1 MFRQQTLL
9 ISNLLIL
16 ADGAVFILG
25 GYLAW
30 YIYWQMTWQ
39 TFELPSLMFL
49 LMVLILILLNAFVLG
64 FMNLYDEKILPRT
77 WEMLL
82 KLPLAVI
89 IEFAL
94 FIAILT
100 TSGIYQMPL
109 EFLGVYMLVALAGM
123 LIVRGL
129 AKTWLVAMWRNP
141 LHMKQILLVGSE
153 KRISV
158 VYEALKSEHSWGH
171 KVIGW
176 LAFGP
181 HSGKL
186 DLPLLG
192 EFDALDGIL
201 QNEALDD
208 VIIALPT
215 DAAVPL
221 HPKVELCRQL
231 GISIHIVPGMFDPT
245 EQIRGLTVQHIK
257 SVPTLTVY
265 GSHINPSGLF
275 YKRILDILGGLVGF
289 LIFMLLYPVIA
300 IAIKIDSPGPVLFK
314 QTRVGLNNRHFKLY
328 KFRSMQS
335 DAEAKKKDLADF
347 NEMQGQMFKM
357 HNDPR
362 ITRVGKFLRKT
373 SLDEFPQFINVLMG
387 DMSLV
392 GTRPPTPDE
401 VECYAPWQ
409 RRRVSMKPG
418 VTGLWQISGR
428 NEVNDFQDVVKYDL
442 DYIDGWHFSRDI
454 YILFK
459 TVWVVLAGKGAS

>member
-9 ISNLLIL
+9 LSNLLIL

-25 GYLAW
+25 GYLSW
-30 YIYWQMTWQ
+30 YIYWQLTWQ
-39 TFELPSLMFL
+39 TFEMQSLMFL

-64 FMNLYDEKILPRT
+64 FMNMYDEKVLPKT
-77 WEMLL
+77 WEMFF
-82 KLPLAVI
+82 KLALAVL
-89 IEFAL
+89 IEYGL

-100 TSGIYQMPL
+100 TSRIYEVPLDFLALYMGIVFVGL
-109 EFLGVYMLVALAGM
+109 FTT
-123 LIVRGL
+123 RGL
-129 AKTWLVAMWRNP
+129 AKAWLGARGRNP
-141 LHMKQILLVGSE
+141 LHMTRILLVGSE
-153 KRISV
+153 KRLAV
-158 VYEALKSEHSWGH
+158 VCDALDHEHSWGH

-176 LAFGP
+176 LSFGP
-181 HSGKL
+181 VTGKL
-186 DLPLLG
+186 DLPHLG
-192 EFDALDGIL
+192 TFDDLDNIL
-201 QNEALDD
+201 TCEALDD

-221 HPKVELCRQL
+221 HTKVELCRQL
-231 GISIHIVPGMFDPT
+231 GISIHIVPSMFDPS

-265 GSHINPSGLF
+265 GSRISPSGLF
-275 YKRILDILGGLVGF
+275 YKRLLDILGGSIGLLTFFLV
-289 LIFMLLYPVIA
+289 YPFVA
-300 IAIKIDSPGPVLFK
+300 IAIKLDSPGPVLFS

-328 KFRSMQS
+328 KFRSMQA
-335 DAEAKKKDLADF
+335 DAEAKKKDLAEF

-357 HNDPR
+357 QNDPR
-362 ITRVGKFLRKT
+362 ITRVGRFLRKT
-373 SLDEFPQFINVLMG
+373 SLDEFPQFINVLKG

-392 GTRPPTPDE
+392 GTRPPTPEE
-401 VECYAPWQ
+401 VGCYAPWQ

-418 VTGLWQISGR
+418 ITGLWQISGR
-428 NEVNDFQDVVKYDL
+428 NRVNDFQDVVKYDL

>member
-1 MFRQQTLL
+1 MFRQQALL

-25 GYLAW
+25 GYLSW
-30 YIYWQMTWQ
+30 YAYWQITWQ

-64 FMNLYDEKILPRT
+64 FMNMYDEKILPRLL
-77 WEMLL
+77 EMLF
-82 KLPLAVI
+82 KLAVAVV
-89 IEFAL
+89 IEFGL

-109 EFLGVYMLVALAGM
+109 EFLAVYMSIVFAG
-123 LIVRGL
+123 LFIIRIF
-129 AKTWLVAMWRNP
+129 AKAWLVARGRNP
-141 LHMKQILLVGSE
+141 LHMTRMLLVGSE
-153 KRISV
+153 RRVAV
-158 VYEALKSEHSWGH
+158 VYEALQNEHSWGH
-171 KVIGW
+171 KVLGW
-176 LAFGP
+176 LSFGP
-181 HSGKL
+181 TTGKI

-192 EFDALDGIL
+192 TYDDLDNIMKT
-201 QNEALDD
+201 EALDD

-215 DAAVPL
+215 EAAVPL
-221 HPKVELCRQL
+221 HPKIELCRQL
-231 GISIHIVPGMFDPT
+231 GVSIHIVPSMFDPA

-257 SVPTLTVY
+257 NVPTLTVY
-265 GSHINPSGLF
+265 GSRISPGGLF
-275 YKRILDILGGLVGF
+275 YKRIFDLVGGLAGF
-289 LIFMLLYPVIA
+289 AVFALVYPFIA
-300 IAIKIDSPGPVLFK
+300 IAIKLDSPGPVLFT

-328 KFRSMQS
+328 KFRSMQI
-335 DAEAKKKDLADF
+335 DAEEKKGDLAEF

-357 HNDPR
+357 QNDPR
-362 ITRVGKFLRKT
+362 VTKVGRFLRKT

-428 NEVNDFQDVVKYDL
+428 NQVNDFHDVVKYDL
-442 DYIDGWHFSRDI
+442 EYIDGWHFSRDI

>member
-25 GYLAW
+25 GYLSW
-30 YIYWQMTWQ
+30 YIYWQITWQ
-39 TFELPSLMFL
+39 TFEMPSLIFL

-64 FMNLYDEKILPRT
+64 FMNMYDEKILPRSVD
-77 WEMLL
+77 MLL
-82 KLPLAVI
+82 KLVIAVL
-89 IEFAL
+89 IEFGL
-94 FIAILT
+94 FIAIFT
-100 TSGIYQMPL
+100 TAGIYEMSL
-109 EFLGVYMLVALAGM
+109 EFLGIYMAIVFSGLLITRGVAKAW
-123 LIVRGL
+123 LIARG
-129 AKTWLVAMWRNP
+129 KNP
-141 LHMKQILLVGSE
+141 LHMTRMLLVGSE
-153 KRISV
+153 RRVGV
-158 VYEALKSEHSWGH
+158 VYDALNNEHSWGH

-181 HSGKL
+181 TTDKI

-192 EFDALDGIL
+192 TFDDLDHIL
-201 QNEALDD
+201 STEALDD
-208 VIIALPT
+208 VVIALPT
-215 DAAVPL
+215 EAAVPL

-231 GISIHIVPGMFDPT
+231 GVSIHIVPSMFDPA
-245 EQIRGLTVQHIK
+245 ELIRGLTVQHIG

-265 GSHINPSGLF
+265 GSHISPSGLF
-275 YKRILDILGGLVGF
+275 YKRILDLLGGLTGF
-289 LIFMLLYPVIA
+289 TLFALVYPFVA
-300 IAIKIDSPGPVLFK
+300 IAIKLDSPGPVLFK
-314 QTRVGLNNRHFKLY
+314 QTRVGLNNRHFQLY

-335 DAEAKKKDLADF
+335 DAEEKKKELAEF

-362 ITRVGKFLRKT
+362 ITRVGRFLRKT

-401 VECYAPWQ
+401 VECYDPWQ

-428 NEVNDFQDVVKYDL
+428 NEINDFHDVVKYDL
-442 DYIDGWHFSRDI
+442 EYIDGWHFSRDI

>member
-1 MFRQQTLL
+1 ML
-9 ISNLLIL
+9 IF
-16 ADGAVFILG
+16 ADGGTFILG
-25 GYLAW
+25 GYLSW

-39 TFELPSLMFL
+39 TFELPSIMFL

-64 FMNLYDEKILPRT
+64 LMNMYDEKVLPRT
-77 WEMLL
+77 WEMFF
-82 KLPLAVI
+82 KLAIAVMV
-89 IEFAL
+89 EFGL

-100 TSGIYQMPL
+100 TSGIFQMPL
-109 EFLGVYMLVALAGM
+109 EFLCVYMGIVFAGM
-123 LIVRGL
+123 LAIRCI
-129 AKTWLVAMWRNP
+129 AKVWFMARSRNP
-141 LHMKQILLVGSE
+141 LHMTRILLVGSE
-153 KRISV
+153 KRIKV
-158 VYEALKSEHSWGH
+158 VYEALKNEHSWGH

-181 HSGKL
+181 ESGQL
-186 DLPLLG
+186 GIPLLG
-192 EFDALDGIL
+192 SYEDMDNVLH
-201 QNEALDD
+201 NEALDD

-215 DAAVPL
+215 NAAVPL

-231 GISIHIVPGMFDPT
+231 GISIHIVPSMFDPT

-265 GSHINPSGLF
+265 GSRISPSGLF
-275 YKRILDILGGLVGF
+275 YKRIMDIAGGLVGVF
-289 LIFMLLYPVIA
+289 ILLLLYPFIA
-300 IAIKIDSPGPVLFK
+300 LAIKIDSPGPVLFK

-328 KFRSMQS
+328 KFRSMQI
-335 DAEAKKKDLADF
+335 DAEAKKKELEQF

-357 HNDPR
+357 QNDPR

-387 DMSLV
+387 EMSLV
-392 GTRPPTPDE
+392 GTRPPTPAE
-401 VECYAPWQ
+401 VEDYAPWQ

-428 NEVNDFQDVVKYDL
+428 NQVSDFHDVVKYDL